1 MGQKTRAFLKND
13 NRDFHNV
20 LDSMLNIKDS
30 AAQTVTSAVT
40 VTGATTVN
48 NSLTATHMDSN
59 YMRFVTGDYDG
70 LAISTKTDA
79 NCDSGFTFA
88 ANTLTECA
96 AVGDATNAFV
106 LPAAT
111 LGTLVVMRIT
121 AQYDGGNNATFTTAT
136 GDFYAAQTLNFI
148 TQNAGDG
155 VISGYRVIGASPVAT
170 QTLGKI
176 STFAATH
183 NTLTLSTTATNNQ
196 TNVGAELSF
205 YCAAA
210 GFWRIAFLGSE
221 LGTGVMNATF
231 AGTTA

>member
-1 MGQKTRAFLKND
+1 MALQTATNLKTKTSRQY
-13 NRDFHNV
+13 HNV
-20 LDSMLNIKDS
+20 IDSNLNLTDGGTV
-30 AAQTVTSAVT
+30 AAA
-40 VTGATTVN
+40 
-48 NSLTATHMDSN
+48 LTATHITSN
-59 YMRFVTGDYDG
+59 YLKFVTGDYDG
-70 LAISTKTDA
+70 LAIATKTDA

-96 AVGDATNAFV
+96 CVGDATNAFV

-121 AQYDGGNNATFTTAT
+121 AQYDGGNNATFTTTA
-136 GDFYAAQTLNFI
+136 GDFYAVQTLNFA

-155 VISGYRVIGASPVAT
+155 IRVGPRTIGASPVAT

-196 TNVGAELSF
+196 TNTGAELSF
-205 YCAAA
+205 YCASA

-231 AGTTA
+231 AGSAV

>member
-1 MGQKTRAFLKND
+1 MGKRADMGSDLIGKFGGDLQD
-13 NRDFHNV
+13 LVESVVTLTD
-20 LDSMLNIKDS
+20 DSTIS
-30 AAQTVTSAVT
+30 
-40 VTGATTVN
+40 GAITIDHIT
-48 NSLTATHMDSN
+48 SN
-59 YMRFVTGDYDG
+59 YLKFVSGDYDG

-96 AVGDATNAFV
+96 CVGDATNAFV

-111 LGTLVVMRIT
+111 RGTLVVMRIT
-121 AQYDGGNNATFTTAT
+121 AQYDGGNNATFTTAA

-148 TQNAGDG
+148 TQNAGDT
-155 VISGYRVIGASPVAT
+155 IRVAPRTIGASPVAT
-170 QTLGKI
+170 QSLGKI

-196 TNVGAELSF
+196 TNKGAELSF
-205 YCAAA
+205 YCATD

-231 AGTTA
+231 AGSAV